1 MRDLFLYTSGT
12 LGLAAAFVHSLLG
25 ETRVFAR
32 ARIEPERL
40 GRLIRGV
47 WHCSAVAW
55 AGVAVLLIV
64 APWMGSQMARYSALA
79 IVVGLACCR
88 ALMPVLSS
96 LLAGAVD
103 LRNRHMLFAV
113 ATALCEQHKGK
124 VIVIAGDDDHRLE
137 NNPGCAHEGARG
149 SGGRQ
154 RGGDLS
160 AVERGTKG
168 AGNAERETP
177 KLRVPAV
184 TAITINAR
192 EALET
197 SIVTCL

>member
-1 MRDLFLYTSGT
+1 
-12 LGLAAAFVHSLLG
+12 
-25 ETRVFAR
+25 
-32 ARIEPERL
+32 
-40 GRLIRGV
+40 
-47 WHCSAVAW
+47 
-55 AGVAVLLIV
+55 
-64 APWMGSQMARYSALA
+64 
-79 IVVGLACCR
+79 
-88 ALMPVLSS
+88 MPVLSS

-192 EALET
+192 EALES
-197 SIVTCL
+197 SIVTCLLTKHADKMDYMNSAGTSLDFCETAFSHSLKTWLTACCLTRH